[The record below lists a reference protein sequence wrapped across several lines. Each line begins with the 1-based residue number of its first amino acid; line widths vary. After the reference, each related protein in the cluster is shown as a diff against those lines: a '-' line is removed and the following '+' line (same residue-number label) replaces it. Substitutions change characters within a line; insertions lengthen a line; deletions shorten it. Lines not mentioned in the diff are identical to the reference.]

1 MDIIAHQTDCNAQ
14 NGKVM
19 SGIYDNVVHIV
30 VFRFQ
35 AYGIA
40 VFKKSFQGNFVV
52 VYHSGDYLTVVS
64 GRLFAN
70 ENSIAVQN
78 TDVYHGS
85 AFDSKHKQVAG
96 SIEKF

>member
-1 MDIIAHQTDCNAQ
+1 
-14 NGKVM
+14 M

-40 VFKKSFQGNFVV
+40 IFKESFQGNFVV

-64 GRLFAN
+64 GRLF
-70 ENSIAVQN
+70 EYEDRIVVQN
-78 TDVYHGS
+78 TVVD
-85 AFDSKHKQVAG
+85 
-96 SIEKF
+96 E